1 MDKKRKELF
10 KTHSCSPTLTM
21 VLPAITQLPLFI
33 FSTAL
38 FSSIATRPTPLDD
51 EEFLTL
57 TSLAKSDPTGT
68 LPVALALPTLA
79 NVETAGWLTSAERAA
94 RNKELEERQEEED
107 KKKREEGKVVAPR
120 MKNIVQTTLRGF
132 SIVRIVVGLMVDGVG
147 FYLLDL
153 ICYLSVFFR
162 ANFRFFSLPKYDGII

>member
-1 MDKKRKELF
+1 
-10 KTHSCSPTLTM
+10 M

-51 EEFLTL
+51 ESFLTL

-68 LPVALALPTLA
+68 LPVALGLTTLA

-94 RNKELEERQEEED
+94 RNKELEERQEEEEHYVIHHASVLHVLPLPD
-107 KKKREEGKVVAPR
+107 WAEPHRQLCGVATRHRLPLSSSPDRALAPQSSDVVQ
-120 MKNIVQTTLRGF
+120 V
-132 SIVRIVVGLMVDGVG
+132 
-147 FYLLDL
+147 
-153 ICYLSVFFR
+153 
-162 ANFRFFSLPKYDGII
+162 